1 MSGTRSRVVVAGFVV
16 GGALTAAW
24 LFGAAEPAT
33 GAPSMGHSSRVPVVT
48 VSAGDPEELGFKL
61 SKSSLLPVGKVTFKV
76 TNRGFLTH
84 DFKVCTKAVKT
95 SAANTCVGKATKRLA
110 AGESATLTLA
120 FTAKGTYEF
129 LCTVPGHASGG
140 MKGLLGIGVKVAA
153 PAGGSVSGSTGSGST
168 GGTTTTTAGGT
179 GPAAETLVGD
189 PTAGAAVWTQAG
201 CGTCHTLR
209 AAGATGG
216 VGPNLDNSKPGQQIV
231 IQFVTNGTGVMPSF
245 SSQLSV
251 QQIQNLAAYVY
262 RSTH

>member
-1 MSGTRSRVVVAGFVV
+1 MKGTRWWVVTVGLVAGCASA
-16 GGALTAAW
+16 AL
-24 LFGAAEPAT
+24 LFGAAEPAAGKPT
-33 GAPSMGHSSRVPVVT
+33 TGHSSRVAVVT

-61 SKSSLLPVGKVTFKV
+61 SKSSLLPVGKITFKV
-76 TNRGFLTH
+76 TNKGFLTH
-84 DFKVCTKAVKT
+84 DFKVCTKAVKS
-95 SAANTCVGKATKRLA
+95 SAANTCVGTATKRLA
-110 AGESATLTLA
+110 AGQSATMTIA

-140 MKGLLGIGVKVAA
+140 MKGLLGVGVKVAT
-153 PAGGSVSGSTGSGST
+153 PAGGSVGGST
-168 GGTTTTTAGGT
+168 GGGSTGGAATTTTGST

-189 PTAGAAVWTQAG
+189 PTAGAAVWSQAG

-245 SSQLSV
+245 STQLSS